1 MTAVTTEA
9 SASDVDDGVCLGHAE
24 ALVAALQRNDAG
36 EVARR
41 LDELTALRETQIYQ
55 RIGRLTRELH
65 DAFAGFCDD
74 ARVSA
79 IAREEMPNARERL
92 RHVIT
97 LTQESAETT
106 LTAVEQCLPLAQN
119 IGERAQSL
127 AARWISF
134 RERRLSLDEFRELSG
149 ELETFLTSTR
159 QDADDL
165 HAGLSDVLMAQEFQD
180 LTGQMIQ
187 RVISLVDEVQ
197 EKLISIIELA
207 QPAGEDR
214 RAAGGNGLEGPLVP
228 ALKTADTV
236 NGQDEVDELLSSLG
250 F

>member
-1 MTAVTTEA
+1 MTAASTE
-9 SASDVDDGVCLGHAE
+9 SSVVDLDDGVCLEHAE
-24 ALVAALQRNDAG
+24 ALVTALQRNDAT
-36 EVARR
+36 EVARL

-65 DAFAGFCDD
+65 DAFIGFCDD
-74 ARVSA
+74 ARICA
-79 IAREEMPNARERL
+79 IARDEMPNARERL

-106 LTAVEQCLPLAQN
+106 LTAVEQCLPLAQT

-127 AARWISF
+127 AERWISF

-149 ELETFLTSTR
+149 ELEAFLTSMR
-159 QDADDL
+159 KDADDL
-165 HAGLSDVLMAQEFQD
+165 HTGLSDVLVAQEFQD

-187 RVISLVDEVQ
+187 RVIALVDEVQ
-197 EKLISIIELA
+197 EKLVAIIELA
-207 QPAGEDR
+207 QPGATDR
-214 RAAGGNGLEGPLVP
+214 RAEGGSGLGGPVVP